1 MNENLYNILMIDDH
15 PIVTDGLEKL
25 LSTHIQ
31 AHCMKANDLNTL
43 KQVLTGTDFNLC
55 ITDKASPYGNGFQPV
70 HHRFGISGHRRFQ
83 PHPNDTRTSAAM
95 PHSGI
100 YYA

>member
-43 KQVLTGTDFNLC
+43 KQ
-55 ITDKASPYGNGFQPV
+55 FQPV

>member
-55 ITDKASPYGNGFQPV
+55 ITD
-70 HHRFGISGHRRFQ
+70 RRFQ